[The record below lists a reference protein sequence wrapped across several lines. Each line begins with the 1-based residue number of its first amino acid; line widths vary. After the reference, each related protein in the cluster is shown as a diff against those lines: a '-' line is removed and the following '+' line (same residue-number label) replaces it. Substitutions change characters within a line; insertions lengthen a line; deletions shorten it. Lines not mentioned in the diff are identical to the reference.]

1 MSLLVALA
9 PPVQCRVL
17 VVGAGPAGI
26 GCAKHLKH
34 FGYQVTVLEAKAA
47 AGGRCYD
54 DSSLGA
60 TLSLGA
66 MIVTGID
73 NNPITTLCHQ
83 VCVCVCVC
91 VLCSSPACGMYM
103 YVHTYVHTCLCHVSN
118 LPSRLTHFLS
128 QMGFPLH
135 LIVDD
140 KCDLISENG
149 TKPSSEM
156 DKKVDDHFNTC
167 LDRLAEWRS
176 KEEEDCSLEGA
187 PFYTAH
193 ISSHTRTHVHT
204 HTHTHTHTCTHT
216 THTHTH
222 TPGDIRSF

>member
-1 MSLLVALA
+1 MWSVSCPCVQVSQLVALA

-83 VCVCVCVC
+83 VCVRVCVFVCVYVCVC
-91 VLCSSPACGMYM
+91 MCAFYVALLLVVYICMYIRM
-103 YVHTYVHTCLCHVSN
+103 C
-118 LPSRLTHFLS
+118 
-128 QMGFPLH
+128 
-135 LIVDD
+135 
-140 KCDLISENG
+140 
-149 TKPSSEM
+149 
-156 DKKVDDHFNTC
+156 
-167 LDRLAEWRS
+167 
-176 KEEEDCSLEGA
+176 
-187 PFYTAH
+187 
-193 ISSHTRTHVHT
+193 THVYAMYPIYHLV
-204 HTHTHTHTCTHT
+204 
-216 THTHTH
+216 
-222 TPGDIRSF
+222 